1 MEKSGRVLIGVFGA
15 VSVATS
21 CNMEQMGTINGE
33 ASMMF
38 APKFANNHIVPKG
51 PCGHHIKLCN

>member
-1 MEKSGRVLIGVFGA
+1 
-15 VSVATS
+15 
-21 CNMEQMGTINGE
+21 MGTVNGE

-51 PCGHHIKLCN
+51 PCGYHIKLGYIEAIREIEEQFQSGIDK